1 MPDPNMTNNDQ
12 FSPRELDVIH
22 LLMQGKYNKEIAF
35 ALGIANR
42 TVEAHLSSV
51 YRKINVT
58 SRTEAL
64 IRISEIYSGES
75 TKSDGS
81 LLKGNPQLK
90 TGGERNILLSRK
102 QYYVSRKRKKEMKI
116 VFRIVVLLLL
126 LILLIW
132 LIIAVFALLYQ
143 PNLSV
148 HLVS

>member
-1 MPDPNMTNNDQ
+1 MTNNDQ

-22 LLMQGKYNKEIAF
+22 LLMQGKSNNEIAL

-42 TVEAHLSSV
+42 TVEAHLSSI

-64 IRISEIYSGES
+64 IRLSEIYSRES
-75 TKSDGS
+75 AKNDGS

-90 TGGERNILLSRK
+90 TGGKRNILLLRK
-102 QYYVSRKRKKEMKI
+102 QYYVSRKGKKEMKI

-126 LILLIW
+126 VILLVW
-132 LIIAVFALLYQ
+132 LIIAVFAFLYQ
-143 PNLSV
+143 SNLSV
-148 HLVS
+148 NLFS